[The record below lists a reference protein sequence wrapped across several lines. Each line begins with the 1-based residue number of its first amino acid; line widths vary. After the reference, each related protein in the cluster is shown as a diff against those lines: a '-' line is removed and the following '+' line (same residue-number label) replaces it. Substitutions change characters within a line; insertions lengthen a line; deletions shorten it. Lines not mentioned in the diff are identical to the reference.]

1 MARETDLFPHRPC
14 CAKLGG
20 RAMPALDLLHRPLPL
35 LLALAA
41 TSAAAVAFAATPGAA
56 GPAALPA
63 TAPAELK
70 LATWN
75 LEWLLTPDTFRA
87 LQPHCAHDDGERHA
101 ARQLPCDVAHGLE
114 RSAAD
119 LAALRRYAERLDAD
133 VVALQEVDGVNAAR
147 QLFHDHEFCFTAG
160 TVLQNTGFAI
170 RRGIPHRCEADV
182 RALSLGDTLRR
193 GAALV
198 LYPDSPHE
206 LHLLSVH
213 LKSGCARQAL
223 DGSSRACTT
232 LFHQLP
238 ALTAWTAA
246 QARAGHRFALLGDFN
261 RDLLAERSA
270 AAASRPTLLGAL
282 NDGVPAAARVYSAAS
297 RSDFHNCARGQRH
310 TGFIDYILL
319 GTALADRRVAGSV
332 ERLVFA
338 SDDAAHRILSDHC
351 PIAVRIRP

>member
-1 MARETDLFPHRPC
+1 
-14 CAKLGG
+14 
-20 RAMPALDLLHRPLPL
+20 MPALDLPRRPLML
-35 LLALAA
+35 LLAVAA
-41 TSAAAVAFAATPGAA
+41 TTAAAVAFAAAPGAA
-56 GPAALPA
+56 GRAAQPA
-63 TAPAELK
+63 TASAELK

-75 LEWLLTPDTFRA
+75 LEWLLTPDTFQA
-87 LQPHCAHDDGERHA
+87 LRPHCARDDGERHA

-133 VVALQEVDGVNAAR
+133 VVALQEVDGANAAR
-147 QLFHDHEFCFTAG
+147 QLFRDHEFCFTGGGA
-160 TVLQNTGFAI
+160 LQNTGFAI
-170 RRGIPHRCEADV
+170 RRGIPHRCAADV
-182 RALSLGDTLRR
+182 RGLSLGDTLRR

-198 LYPDSPHE
+198 LYPDSPRE

-223 DGSSRACTT
+223 DGGVRACAT
-232 LFHQLP
+232 LAHQVP
-238 ALTAWTAA
+238 ALSAWTAA

-261 RDLLAERSA
+261 RDLLAERA
-270 AAASRPTLLGAL
+270 DAGASHPTLLGAL
-282 NDGVPAAARVYSAAS
+282 NDGVPAAARVYSAAT
-297 RSDFHNCARGQRH
+297 RNDFRNCARGQRH

-319 GTALADRRVAGSV
+319 GTALADRRVPGSV

>member
-1 MARETDLFPHRPC
+1 
-14 CAKLGG
+14 
-20 RAMPALDLLHRPLPL
+20 MPARNLLRRPLL

-41 TSAAAVAFAATPGAA
+41 TAVAAVASAAAPGA
-56 GPAALPA
+56 GRESLPA

-75 LEWLLTPDTFRA
+75 LEWLLTPDTFQA
-87 LQPHCAHDDGERHA
+87 LRPHCARDDGERHA

-133 VVALQEVDGVNAAR
+133 VVALQEVDGANAAR
-147 QLFHDHEFCFTAG
+147 QVFRDHEFCFTGG
-160 TVLQNTGFAI
+160 TALQNTGFAI
-170 RRGIPHRCEADV
+170 RRGIPYRCEADV
-182 RALSLGDTLRR
+182 RSLSLGDTLRR

-198 LYPDSPHE
+198 LYPDSPRE

-223 DGSSRACTT
+223 DGSARACAT
-232 LFHQLP
+232 LAHQVP
-238 ALTAWTAA
+238 ALAAWTAA

-261 RDLLAERSA
+261 RDLLAERSDA
-270 AAASRPTLLGAL
+270 ISSRPTLLGAL
-282 NDGVPAAARVYSAAS
+282 NDGVPSAARVYSAAT
-297 RSDFHNCARGQRH
+297 RNDFRNCARGQRH
-310 TGFIDYILL
+310 NGFIDYILL